1 MHPNP
6 RRILPVVLLLLLAA
20 GAYWW
25 WTTQNASA
33 ADTALT
39 NSGTIEATQSTIA
52 SEVMGRVLTVAV
64 AEGDTVT
71 AGQPLVTLD
80 PALLEAQR
88 QQAQASLTAIQG
100 IHQAATATLA
110 AAQANYDL
118 LAAGATEE
126 QINVAE
132 SAVRR
137 AEATLEAA
145 ETAMENLPEAA
156 QGTTQ
161 SQQLDQQVEIAAAA
175 LDNARAQLALLE
187 AGARPEQ
194 LAAAQAQVEAA
205 EAQVQATQGQVESA
219 TAALGVLD
227 VQQSRF
233 TLFSPVDG
241 VVLSRAIQP
250 GEVASPGGILLE
262 IADLRNLTLTVYIPE
277 TDYGTIKIGQ
287 NATVTVDSFPGERFT
302 ATVAHIADQAE
313 FTPRNAQTVE
323 GRRLTVYAVELH
335 LTNSDGKLK
344 PGMPADVTFAE

>member
-6 RRILPVVLLLLLAA
+6 RRILPIVLLLVLAA

-25 WTTQNASA
+25 WTTQNAAA

-52 SEVMGRVLTVAV
+52 SEVLGRVLTVEV
-64 AEGDTVT
+64 AEGDSVT
-71 AGQPLVTLD
+71 AGQPLITLD
-80 PALLEAQR
+80 AALLEAQR
-88 QQAQASLTAIQG
+88 QQAQASLRAIQG
-100 IHQAATATLA
+100 THQAAEAALA
-110 AAQANYDL
+110 AAQANYNL
-118 LAAGATEE
+118 LVAGATEA
-126 QINVAE
+126 QLNVAE

-137 AEATLEAA
+137 AEATLEGA
-145 ETAMENLPEAA
+145 ETAVENLPEAA
-156 QGTTQ
+156 QGTSQ
-161 SQQLDQQVEIAAAA
+161 AQQLDQQVEIASAA

-194 LAAAQAQVEAA
+194 LAAAHAQVEAA

-219 TAALGVLD
+219 TAALAVLD
-227 VQQSRF
+227 VQQLRF
-233 TLFSPVDG
+233 TLVSPIDG

-250 GEVASPGGILLE
+250 GEVASPGGVLLE
-262 IADLRNLTLTVYIPE
+262 LAELSNLTLTVYIPE
-277 TDYGTIKIGQ
+277 TDYGTITIGQ

-335 LTNSDGKLK
+335 LNNPDGKLK

>member
-6 RRILPVVLLLLLAA
+6 RRILPVALLLIVAA
-20 GAYWW
+20 TAYWW
-25 WTTQNASA
+25 WTTQNAA
-33 ADTALT
+33 AAATSLT

-52 SEVMGRVLTVAV
+52 SEVLGRVLTVEV
-64 AEGDTVT
+64 GEGDAVT
-71 AGQPLVTLD
+71 AGQTLVTLD
-80 PALLEAQR
+80 PALIEAQR

-100 IHQAATATLA
+100 THQAAEAALA

-126 QINVAE
+126 QIAVVE
-132 SAVRR
+132 SALRR

-145 ETAMENLPEAA
+145 EAAVENLPEAA
-156 QGTTQ
+156 QGTPQ
-161 SQQLDQQVEIAAAA
+161 AQQLDQQVEIASAA

-205 EAQVQATQGQVESA
+205 EAQVQATRGQVESA
-219 TAALGVLD
+219 EAALGVLD

-233 TLFSPVDG
+233 TLLSPVDG
-241 VVLSRAIQP
+241 VVLSRAVQP

-262 IADLRNLTLTVYIPE
+262 IADLSDLTLTVYIPE
-277 TDYGTIKIGQ
+277 TDYGTIMIGED
-287 NATVTVDSFPGERFT
+287 AAVSVDSFPGESFT

-335 LTNSDGKLK
+335 LTNPDGKLK